1 MRELHTRFVD
11 RAAGITVSL
20 YVEDEGFT
28 VQTERAN
35 KQDATVYVGSDYAEA
50 QDAFLH
56 PFAKKG
62 VQSPW
67 DETDEQDAAVKY
79 EDAAVPV

>member
-1 MRELHTRFVD
+1 MHELDTRYVD

-20 YVEDEGFT
+20 YVEAEGF
-28 VQTERAN
+28 N
-35 KQDATVYVGSDYAEA
+35 VYVHGNRDAAIYIGSDYAEA
-50 QDAFLH
+50 LDAFLH

-67 DETDEQDAAVKY
+67 DETDEHDASVKY